1 MLARCKGVRQQR
13 GASNRAKSRSG
24 ESVGESISCLFGSLG
39 GCTPPPSARTAPIH
53 SLGSPPRRGCVPA
66 AGRLLPPRCLLRA
79 ERRSFSFSWA
89 PPGPGPMC
97 PLLRGGLGGTSER
110 GLWAMTLSNSFRF
123 FGGRAQQQG
132 GARSGRGGVVGGG
145 GGGRRAGGPAGG
157 GGGDGAGMG
166 GPGGWLASRSG
177 GRSGLWPEDGL
188 ALLAARRPSR
198 SLLAARRRLAPSRGP
213 ARSEQ
218 SQ

>member
-1 MLARCKGVRQQR
+1 MRRQHW
-13 GASNRAKSRSG
+13 ASNG
-24 ESVGESISCLFGSLG
+24 EEPGGRRGEALLPVWVLG
-39 GCTPPPSARTAPIH
+39 GAPHPLRPHGPIH

-66 AGRLLPPRCLLRA
+66 AGRLSLHGVSTTSRA
-79 ERRSFSFSWA
+79 EVVLLFLGTA
-89 PPGPGPMC
+89 GAGPMC

-110 GLWAMTLSNSFRF
+110 GLWAMTLSNSFL
-123 FGGRAQQQG
+123 FGSQAQ
-132 GARSGRGGVVGGG
+132 AA
-145 GGGRRAGGPAGG
+145 GRRAEWAGG
-157 GGGDGAGMG
+157 GWWWWWWTQGWRASRRRRRRRRRRGDGRTRRVARVMG
-166 GPGGWLASRSG
+166 G

-198 SLLAARRRLAPSRGP
+198 SLLAARRRLAPSRAP